1 MELMSILVKFGI
13 WAVPLGVVL
22 AFLPLLYQT
31 EFESTELYYVQ
42 ETCNRTLGSYKLQC
56 PNISSDLKEL
66 FKSHGVV
73 VLRQVLP
80 PELIEDLIGEVQCR
94 FRPKEKSRSWALFA
108 RNVWMDSEVPGYFLD
123 GTEDYN
129 RFFYHI
135 PQVTVENWGVSG
147 CFSMELVLLLGSQ
160 VFGRFALHQD
170 SPLGCLAAQLI
181 PGAHTIRYG
190 HEELNMLV
198 EEQNGT
204 EAWQTDL
211 ESNLPE
217 NLTGSVPLVRFF
229 LPLIRQNLRNV
240 TGGSESVFPLNHF
253 ARLRKYYPPCFDED
267 GRLKGTCLAMN
278 NLAAAPALAPGD
290 LLLYSPLMPHRTQRM
305 LSGSRIGLSGSLY
318 EPSLLIPWVAE
329 VKSLEL
335 LTEPPDMGLV
345 CWDKNTKEWHGNL
358 NWQSAGTHGIS
369 NGTTA
374 CFPQVYPQ
382 PQDGNHWECA
392 GSPLFSLQT

>member
-31 EFESTELYYVQ
+31 EFESTDFAYVQ

-108 RNVWMDSEVPGYFLD
+108 RNVWMDSEV
-123 GTEDYN
+123 
-129 RFFYHI
+129 
-135 PQVTVENWGVSG
+135 
-147 CFSMELVLLLGSQ
+147 
-160 VFGRFALHQD
+160 FGRFALHQD

-229 LPLIRQNLRNV
+229 LPLIRQNLSNV

-253 ARLRKYYPPCFDED
+253 ARLRKYYPPCFNED

-345 CWDKNTKEWHGNL
+345 CWDKSTKEWHGNL

-382 PQDGNHWECA
+382 PQENEMVIRFSNDLLNPYGPH
-392 GSPLFSLQT
+392 SVTLRRFLHSFPLQKLIGAAPGWLLPWFT

>member
-1 MELMSILVKFGI
+1 
-13 WAVPLGVVL
+13 
-22 AFLPLLYQT
+22 
-31 EFESTELYYVQ
+31 
-42 ETCNRTLGSYKLQC
+42 
-56 PNISSDLKEL
+56 
-66 FKSHGVV
+66 
-73 VLRQVLP
+73 
-80 PELIEDLIGEVQCR
+80 
-94 FRPKEKSRSWALFA
+94 
-108 RNVWMDSEVPGYFLD
+108 MDSE
-123 GTEDYN
+123 
-129 RFFYHI
+129 
-135 PQVTVENWGVSG
+135 
-147 CFSMELVLLLGSQ
+147 

-229 LPLIRQNLRNV
+229 LPLIRQNLSNV

-345 CWDKNTKEWHGNL
+345 CWDKSTKEWHGNL

-382 PQDGNHWECA
+382 PQACA
-392 GSPLFSLQT
+392 SSCPSAIPLETSTQVHSRTLLSPSPRGLPALPWWPFGSPAWPYHLQPGRHRGTFLRGNTRHRRVSAGPLSSPLCCGWDSSPMRWLELCSSWESSWV